1 MASKSL
7 NKNLQAAKASKT
19 DEFYTQLADIE
30 KELKHYKEHFKNK
43 VVLCNC
49 DDPRVSN
56 FFVYFSQN
64 FEKLGLKKL
73 ITTCYKNQ
81 SRDLFSHHDSEH
93 AIYLEY
99 TGDRNGNR
107 VPDPDEIGIKP
118 LKGDGDFRSE
128 ECIELLHQADI
139 VVTNPP
145 FSMFGEYVIQAV
157 DAGKQFLIIGSQN
170 AFTYKE
176 IFRLIKENKVWLG
189 YSHPE
194 KFVVPDDYEEREYRS
209 WRDENGTNWRSL
221 GNACWF
227 TNLDIAKRHED
238 VVLYKEY
245 DIDLYA
251 EYDNYFAIEI
261 PRYSDI
267 PKDYPGIMGV
277 PITFLDKYNPDQFEI
292 VGSDYEVKQGLLPE
306 LIRPDWSGKTDRA
319 YIDGRRLYARVLIR
333 NKRVIK

>member
-1 MASKSL
+1 MTKNSL
-7 NKNLQAAKASKT
+7 NRNLHAARDAKK

-30 KELKHYKEHFKNK
+30 KELKHYKDHFNGK

-64 FEKLGLKKL
+64 FEQLGLKKL

-81 SRDLFSHHDSEH
+81 NRDLFSQHDSEH

-99 TGDRNGNR
+99 TGDRNANR
-107 VPDPDEIGIKP
+107 VPDPEEIGIKP
-118 LKGDGDFRSE
+118 LKGDGDFRSD
-128 ECIELLHQADI
+128 ECVELLKQADI

-145 FSMFGEYVIQAV
+145 FSLFGEYATHMADSGKKFIVIGNHHAV
-157 DAGKQFLIIGSQN
+157 
-170 AFTYKE
+170 TYKDV
-176 IFRLIKENKVWLG
+176 FKLIKENRMWLV

-194 KFVVPDDYEEREYRS
+194 KFIVPDDYEAREYRS

-238 VVLYKEY
+238 LILFKTHNPE
-245 DIDLYA
+245 DFPP
-251 EYDNYFAIEI
+251 YDNYDAIEVSRVAEI
-261 PRYSDI
+261 PTDFE
-267 PKDYPGIMGV
+267 GVMGV
-277 PITFLDKYNPDQFEI
+277 PVTFLEKYNPEQFEI
-292 VGSDYEVKQGLLPE
+292 LGCNRGVDQDPNGVYGRGSHLN
-306 LIRPDWSGKTDRA
+306 GKETFK
-319 YIDGRRLYARVLIR
+319 RLFIR
-333 NKRVIK
+333 NKKPTK